1 MSLETW
7 WAQVRPE
14 TREWLV
20 AHNGE
25 PLPDAVVADILRVE
39 GHVGADAWWADRDG
53 NRGLSLSDA
62 GVDWVEAVAN
72 DEIPQTPPADPSF

>member
-1 MSLETW
+1 MSIETW
-7 WAQVRPE
+7 WWAVAPE

-25 PLPDAVVADILRVE
+25 PLPDAVTEDILGVASPVDR
-39 GHVGADAWWADRDG
+39 DAWWADLDDSGRLG
-53 NRGLSLSDA
+53 LSDA

-72 DEIPQTPPADPSF
+72 DETPSTP